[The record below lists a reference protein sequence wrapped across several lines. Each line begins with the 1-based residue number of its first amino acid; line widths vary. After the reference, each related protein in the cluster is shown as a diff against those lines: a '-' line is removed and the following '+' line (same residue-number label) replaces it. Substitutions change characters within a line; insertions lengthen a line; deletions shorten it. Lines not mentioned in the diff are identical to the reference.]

1 MYSRGAERRRDFLR
15 VSQLVL
21 GRPEERRHGD
31 DRRRNGF
38 ISRLQL
44 FSTIP
49 YEAVEQVLSGCVTRE
64 VAAGAVL
71 LEPGQRNDSIHLL
84 VSGRLRIHLDRA
96 DSPDYIAIEAGG
108 CFGELSIIDGRPVSA
123 WVVADAA
130 SRVLTIHESLF
141 WEKLIPHPG
150 VARNLLNVLSER
162 MRLNRDIILDRVK
175 DKLALEHLH
184 KELAIASNIQ
194 LSLLPPGARLF
205 PDRAEVQAYAT
216 MEPAKEVG
224 GDLYDAFFATP
235 ERLFVAIGDVSGK
248 GVPAALFMARTI
260 TQLRMEAVR
269 RRSPSAVL
277 EAVNRAL
284 CDGNDAGMFV
294 TLFCAVLDIQ
304 TGQFSFANAGHNP
317 PLLIGADG
325 VPVFFKVKKGLVAG
339 IMEDARYP
347 VGVCQLAPG
356 DAVLLYTDGVTEAMN
371 AQEAL
376 YSEEKML
383 ATVAAGA
390 ADAPRSLVERLRA
403 SIAEFVRAAPQADDI
418 TMLALRYRGAVPPRV
433 HNPTVAESLPES

>member
-1 MYSRGAERRRDFLR
+1 MYNRGAERRRAHVSAAWVAQALR
-15 VSQLVL
+15 T
-21 GRPEERRHGD
+21 ERRRGD
-31 DRRRNGF
+31 DRRRNGY

-49 YEAVEQVLSGCVTRE
+49 YDAVEKVLVNCATRE
-64 VAAGAVL
+64 VAAGEVL
-71 LEPGQRNDSIHLL
+71 LEPGARNDSIHLL
-84 VSGRLRIHLDRA
+84 VAGRLRIHLDRA
-96 DSPDYIAIEAGG
+96 DSADYIAIEAGG
-108 CFGELSIIDGRPVSA
+108 CFGELSIIDGHPVSA
-123 WVVADAA
+123 WVVADQA

-205 PDRAEVQAYAT
+205 PDRAEVEAYAT

-284 CDGNDAGMFV
+284 CEGNDAGMFV
-294 TLFCAVLDIQ
+294 TLFCAVLDTQ

-325 VPVFFKVKKGLVAG
+325 LPVFFKGKKGLVAG

-347 VGVCQLAPG
+347 AGACQLAPG

-376 YSEEKML
+376 YSEEKL
-383 ATVAAGA
+383 VTTVAAGA
-390 ADAPRSLVERLRA
+390 ADEPRGLIERLRA
-403 SIAEFVRAAPQADDI
+403 SIAEFVQAAPQADDI
-418 TMLALRYRGAVPPRV
+418 TMLALRYRGAAPQQA
-433 HNPTVAESLPES
+433 HNPVITEP